1 MPWSLRWAGRVAFSG
16 GEQVRT
22 SKDLYRLLG
31 LPRGASREDV
41 RKAHR
46 RLVRKYH
53 PDANSGDNSTEE
65 RFKEVQH
72 AYEVLSDPRK
82 RWEYDDEV
90 LLRGSSRSEALS
102 NLVLSNLVRHVNSW
116 KAGVSVL
123 ALILIM
129 DGFLFYRYEQP
140 ENSVFEPRITAS
152 TLQSIATSAEVGA
165 GRRAETQAKEND
177 THSDAIHHEQQDSSS
192 YLRGTEPVA
201 TEGLSP
207 YPLSSTASAN
217 YPTPVMD
224 PTPVIAEAGL
234 AILPTSALAADYYY
248 SPDSLYEYS
257 YYLPEPL
264 YEEEVRYE

>member
-1 MPWSLRWAGRVAFSG
+1 M
-16 GEQVRT
+16 
-22 SKDLYRLLG
+22 
-31 LPRGASREDV
+31 
-41 RKAHR
+41 
-46 RLVRKYH
+46 YH

-82 RWEYDDEV
+82 RWEYDEVLLRGFKRWEYDEV
-90 LLRGSSRSEALS
+90 LLRGFSRGEALS
-102 NLVLSNLVRHVNSW
+102 DLVRPVNSW
-116 KAGVSVL
+116 KACVSVL

-129 DGFLFYRYEQP
+129 DGFLLYRSEQP
-140 ENSVFEPRITAS
+140 ENSVSEPRITAS
-152 TLQSIATSAEVGA
+152 TAQSIATSAEVGA

-177 THSDAIHHEQQDSSS
+177 THPDAIDHEQQDSSS

-234 AILPTSALAADYYY
+234 AILPTSATAADYYY
-248 SPDSLYEYS
+248 YYYYSADSLYEDS

-264 YEEEVRYE
+264 YEEEVGYE

>member
-1 MPWSLRWAGRVAFSG
+1 M
-16 GEQVRT
+16 

-31 LPRGASREDV
+31 LPRGASQEDV

-46 RLVRKYH
+46 RLVRMYH

-90 LLRGSSRSEALS
+90 LLRGFSRGEALS
-102 NLVLSNLVRHVNSW
+102 DLVRPVNSW
-116 KAGVSVL
+116 KACVSVL

-129 DGFLFYRYEQP
+129 DGFLFYRSEQP
-140 ENSVFEPRITAS
+140 ENSVFEPLTTAS
-152 TLQSIATSAEVGA
+152 ASQSIATSAEVGA

-177 THSDAIHHEQQDSSS
+177 THPDAIDHEQQDSSS

-234 AILPTSALAADYYY
+234 AILPTSASAADYYY

>member
-1 MPWSLRWAGRVAFSG
+1 MPWSLRCAGRVAFSG

-82 RWEYDDEV
+82 RREYDDEV
-90 LLRGSSRSEALS
+90 LLRGSSRGEAPS
-102 NLVLSNLVRHVNSW
+102 GLVRHVNSW
-116 KAGVSVL
+116 KACVSVL

-129 DGFLFYRYEQP
+129 DGFLFYRSEQP

-177 THSDAIHHEQQDSSS
+177 THPDAIDHEQQDSSS

-234 AILPTSALAADYYY
+234 AILPTSASAADYYY